1 MFKNRSKGREA
12 SMKEYLKNHK
22 YIPYLIL
29 VLIFIVSLYIG
40 FQIRNHRNQNDESL
54 KGFLV
59 LEDNRIAQKISYQE
73 NFVLVSCNSSQKN
86 CSDLVDLVKESEI
99 TNETQVVFLD
109 VYKYIEN
116 IQSADNENKLDY
128 INEYNK
134 LISKYSLTKLPIIQM
149 YKEGLLKN
157 SLDEIYSDEYANMND
172 DNQANELNKIK
183 QNIIDWY
190 EENK

>member
-1 MFKNRSKGREA
+1 
-12 SMKEYLKNHK
+12 MKEYLKNHK

-29 VLIFIVSLYIG
+29 VLIFIVSLFIG
-40 FQIRNHRNQNDESL
+40 FQIRNHINQNDESL

-59 LEDNRIAQKISYQE
+59 LDDNRIAQKISYQE
-73 NFVLVSCNSSQKN
+73 NFILVSCNSSQKN

-134 LISKYSLTKLPIIQM
+134 LISKYSLTKLPIIQI
-149 YKEGLLKN
+149 YKKGLLKN

-172 DNQANELNKIK
+172 DNQANELNEVK

-190 EENK
+190 KENKL